1 MSTMYRGV
9 VDNRMA
15 RGVGILIAPMVE
27 LILLQRAENPWFDI
41 LALFTFGF
49 SIVSLNFFCGLAVE
63 ASQKHALKRTTNVTD
78 RDRERVMRISFA
90 MSFLIIAILFRLIL
104 FFWYPFEMLG
114 IGGTLII

>member
-63 ASQKHALKRTTNVTD
+63 ASQKHALKRTTNVKF
-78 RDRERVMRISFA
+78 IKN
-90 MSFLIIAILFRLIL
+90 II
-104 FFWYPFEMLG
+104 
-114 IGGTLII
+114 